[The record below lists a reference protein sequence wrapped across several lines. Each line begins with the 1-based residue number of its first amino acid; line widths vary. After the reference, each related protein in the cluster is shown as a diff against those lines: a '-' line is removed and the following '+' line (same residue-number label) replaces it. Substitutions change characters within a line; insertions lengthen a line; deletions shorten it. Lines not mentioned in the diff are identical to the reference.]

1 MPCTRCQLEA
11 LAMLI
16 PEIVGLVP
24 SKTVLEI
31 FILAEANNSAFDVLH
46 RF

>member
-24 SKTVLEI
+24 SKTVGSYLQQRD
-31 FILAEANNSAFDVLH
+31 S
-46 RF
+46 